1 MPRKLLRLPL
11 LLSLLLT
18 AHCLQFD
25 VLAGTKRCFTDEIPP
40 STAASLSYVVVD
52 GEGDLPLTLVVTH
65 LSSGAIIFARDN
77 IDTLKFSFQTPP
89 ASAPD
94 FAHGRHQALPAS
106 SGWAVE
112 PEDGTTSPV
121 RGAGAGNFAAG
132 RAVRLTDEY
141 SFCFGKTL
149 DAGSGVFH
157 IFPVRRHLRS
167 HGASRSRRVLFDLIV
182 GAAATKKSEVEGLA
196 KELHLTESDRLSAKI
211 HSHVEQVVA
220 RVDEMRSRADEMDR
234 LSTETGRL
242 VRAYSV
248 LACGIIVLGAGVSAY
263 GSHVTLMKQKEF

>member
-1 MPRKLLRLPL
+1 MLRKSLRLPL

-18 AHCLQFD
+18 AHGLQFD
-25 VLAGTKRCFTDEIPP
+25 VFAGAKHCFTDDIPP
-40 STAASLSYVVVD
+40 STTVSLSYVVVD

-77 IDTLKFSFQTPP
+77 IDSLKFSFHTPP

-94 FAHGRHQALPAS
+94 FARGRHQALPVS

-112 PEDGTTSPV
+112 PEDDTTGPV
-121 RGAGAGNFAAG
+121 RGAGGGNFVPG
-132 RAVRLTDEY
+132 RAGRLTDEY

-149 DAGSGVFH
+149 NAGSGLFH
-157 IFPVRRHLRS
+157 IFPVRRSLRPR
-167 HGASRSRRVLFDLIV
+167 GASRARRVLFDLRI
-182 GAAATKKSEVEGLA
+182 GAAATRKSEVEGLA
-196 KELHLTESDRLSAKI
+196 KELHLTESDRLSAKV
-211 HSHVEQVVA
+211 HRHVEQVVA

-248 LACGIIVLGAGVSAY
+248 LACGIIVVGAGFSAY
-263 GSHVTLMKQKEF
+263 GTHVTLMKQKGF